1 MADEP
6 LVLRGINWREAFPF
20 TNIFRAFRIAIHP
33 SKLVLALLALL
44 VLYFGGRVL
53 DGLWMREYR
62 AVPGEIEI
70 YERARL
76 SSDFFDQRQQLRR
89 AITEAYTQELI
100 RLNKPED
107 RFKDIRKIEVA
118 RPAAE
123 EGKYTNHVRYALLKE
138 QEGQIKSLDESYN
151 AELQRIDKGKKET
164 EEDRRAIEEAKKAAQ
179 RERDRQIRAIRDEFS
194 RRLEVVRHVEGKGL
208 FLAFF
213 QYQTQ
218 KIDNIVRG
226 VLSGNW
232 LAGLDPWMRNNR
244 DAAEGEGVM
253 VSTIKFFTVAP
264 AWALRHH
271 PVYFLLFGALFLV
284 VWSLFGGAIA
294 RIAAV
299 HVADEGRKLSVR
311 QGLSF
316 AVSKFLSFI
325 SAPMIPLII
334 VLGIGLIVAAVAG
347 VVLLIPWLGEIVIGA
362 LFFLA
367 LAAGFVMTLVL
378 IGTAGGFNLMYPT
391 IAVEGSDSFDAIS
404 RSFSYVYAKPW
415 RMLFYSAI
423 GLAYGA
429 ITYLFVRLFIYLT
442 LLLTWFFVGLF
453 VFRHGAG
460 DQYLWPSLMPRPSF
474 ASLPYEMNMD
484 ALGPAGS
491 LGAFL
496 IAFWSYLAISMLGA
510 FAISFYFSVNTI
522 IYYLMRREVDAT
534 ELDDVFL
541 EQPEEEFTE
550 TPVAPSVSTAPAAQP
565 ATSTQPATTAIEET
579 SSEAKTYDRPPPET

>member
-1 MADEP
+1 MAEEP
-6 LVLRGINWREAFPF
+6 QVIRGINWRETFPF
-20 TNIFRAFRIAIHP
+20 INIFRAFRIAIHP

-53 DGLWMREYR
+53 DGFWWHEHR
-62 AVPGEIEI
+62 AVPGEIEM
-70 YERARL
+70 YEHSRL
-76 SSDFFDQRQQLRR
+76 SSDFFEQRQAMR
-89 AITEAYTQELI
+89 AASVDAYAQELM
-100 RLNKPED
+100 RLNKPEA
-107 RFKDIRKIEVA
+107 RFQDLKKPDVA
-118 RPAAE
+118 HAAAE
-123 EGKYTNHVRYALLKE
+123 EGKYPNHVRYAILQE
-138 QEGQIKSLDESYN
+138 QDAQLRAVQDRYVADI
-151 AELQRIDKGKKET
+151 QRIDKET
-164 EEDRRAIEEAKKAAQ
+164 KADDQSKMMAEEQKRSARRD
-179 RERDRQIRAIRDEFS
+179 RDRQVAGIRSEFG
-194 RRLEVVRHVEGKGL
+194 RRLELVRNVEGKGL

-218 KIDNIVRG
+218 KIDTIVRG

-232 LAGLDPWMRNNR
+232 LGGLDPYMRNNR
-244 DAAEGEGVM
+244 EAGGEPEGVM

-271 PVYFLLFGALFLV
+271 PVYFVLFGALFLV

-334 VLGIGLIVAAVAG
+334 VIGIGLVVAIAG
-347 VVLLIPWLGEIVIGA
+347 VLTNIPWLGPVIVGA

-415 RMLFYSAI
+415 RMLFYSAV

-429 ITYLFVRLFIYLT
+429 VTYLFVRLFIFLT
-442 LLLTWFFVGLF
+442 LLLTWLFVGMF
-453 VFRHGAG
+453 VFRHAG
-460 DQYLWPSLMPRPSF
+460 SEQNVWPALMPHPTF
-474 ASLPYEMNMD
+474 ASLPYETNTD
-484 ALGPAGS
+484 ALTAGES

-496 IAFWSYLAISMLGA
+496 IAFWNYLAISMLGA

-534 ELDDVFL
+534 ELDDVYL
-541 EQPEEEFTE
+541 EQAEEDFAE
-550 TPVAPSVSTAPAAQP
+550 TPVAPSVSTASANL
-565 ATSTQPATTAIEET
+565 PATTATTAPAASEET
-579 SSEAKTYDRPPPET
+579 SEPAKTYDRPPPET

>member
-6 LVLRGINWREAFPF
+6 HILRGINWREAFSF

-33 SKLVLALLALL
+33 SKLMLALLALL
-44 VLYFGGRVL
+44 VLYFGGRIL
-53 DGLWMREYR
+53 DGFWLHESR
-62 AVPGEIEI
+62 AVNGEIEL
-70 YERARL
+70 YEHSRN
-76 SSDFFDQRQQLRR
+76 STEFDDRRNSMRQ
-89 AITEAYTQELI
+89 AVSEAYAEEL
-100 RLNKPED
+100 RKLNKPEA
-107 RFKDIRKIEVA
+107 RFVELKTNENA
-118 RPAAE
+118 RRAAAAE
-123 EGKYTNHVRYALLKE
+123 GNYTNHVRWSIGLERDEEILKVNTAYDN
-138 QEGQIKSLDESYN
+138 QIKAINDRKKAN
-151 AELQRIDKGKKET
+151 DADQRAA
-164 EEDRRAIEEAKKAAQ
+164 EEDKKAALAD
-179 RERDRQIRAIRDEFS
+179 RDRQIAAINSAFG
-194 RRLEVVRHVEGKGL
+194 RRFDLVRSVEGQGL

-213 QYQTQ
+213 RYQTQ
-218 KIDNIVRG
+218 KIDNIVHG

-232 LAGLDPWMRNNR
+232 LGGLDPWMRRNV
-244 DAAEGEGVM
+244 ESTEPEGVL
-253 VSTIKFFTVAP
+253 VSTIRFFTVAP

-271 PVYFLLFGALFLV
+271 PLYFLLFGALFLV

-299 HVADEGRKLSVR
+299 HVADEGRKLSMR

-334 VLGIGLIVAAVAG
+334 VLGIGLVVSVAS
-347 VVLLIPWLGEIVIGA
+347 LLLNIPWLGEIVIGA

-415 RMLFYSAI
+415 RMLFYSAV

-429 ITYLFVRLFIYLT
+429 VTYLFVRLFIYLT

-453 VFRHGAG
+453 VWRHLDNGQNVWHAM
-460 DQYLWPSLMPRPSF
+460 MPHPSF
-474 ASLPYEMNMD
+474 ASLPYETD
-484 ALGPAGS
+484 TQALSVAGS

-496 IAFWSYLAISMLGA
+496 VAFWNYLAISMLGA

-534 ELDDVFL
+534 ELDDVYL
-541 EQPEEEFTE
+541 EQPDEEFAE
-550 TPVAPSVSTAPAAQP
+550 TPVAPSVSTAVTSTTVVVSPSTP
-565 ATSTQPATTAIEET
+565 ATEET
-579 SSEAKTYDRPPPET
+579 PAPEKTYDRPPPET

>member
-1 MADEP
+1 MAEEP
-6 LVLRGINWREAFPF
+6 HVLRGINWREAFAF

-44 VLYFGGRVL
+44 ALYFGGRVL
-53 DGLWMREYR
+53 DGLWWHEYR
-62 AVPGEIEI
+62 AVPGEIEL
-70 YERARL
+70 YEHSRA
-76 SSDFFDQRQQLRR
+76 SGDFYEQRR
-89 AITEAYTQELI
+89 AIQQSTSEAYAQELM
-100 RLNKPED
+100 RLNKPEQ
-107 RFKDIRKIEVA
+107 RFQDLKKPDVA
-118 RPAAE
+118 KAAAE
-123 EGKYTNHVRYALLKE
+123 EGKYPSHVRYAILQE
-138 QEGQIKSLDESYN
+138 QEGQIRAANQRYD
-151 AELQRIDKGKKET
+151 AEKARIEKGKQDT
-164 EEDRRAIEEAKKAAQ
+164 EEDRRAVEDARKAAA
-179 RERDRQIRAIRDEFS
+179 RERDRQLQSIRADYG
-194 RRLEVVRHVEGKGL
+194 RRLELVRTVEGQGL

-213 QYQTQ
+213 RYQTA
-218 KIDNIVRG
+218 KIDSIVRG

-232 LAGLDPWMRNNR
+232 LGGLDPWMRRNVE
-244 DAAEGEGVM
+244 ATEPEGVL

-334 VLGIGLIVAAVAG
+334 VLGIGLIVAVVAG
-347 VVLLIPWLGEIVIGA
+347 LVLLIPWLGEIIVGA

-415 RMLFYSAI
+415 RMLFYSAVA
-423 GLAYGA
+423 LAYGA

-453 VFRHGAG
+453 VFRHVGS
-460 DQYLWPSLMPRPSF
+460 DENLWPALMPRPSF
-474 ASLPYEMNMD
+474 ISLPYETNMESLT
-484 ALGPAGS
+484 AAGS
-491 LGAFL
+491 LAAFL
-496 IAFWSYLAISMLGA
+496 IAFWNYLAISMLGA

-534 ELDDVFL
+534 ELDDVYL
-541 EQPEEEFTE
+541 EQPDEEFTE
-550 TPVAPSVSTAPAAQP
+550 APVAPSVSTAPAAAPQP
-565 ATSTQPATTAIEET
+565 TTPVIEE
-579 SSEAKTYDRPPPET
+579 SPPPPKTYNKPPPET

>member
-6 LVLRGINWREAFPF
+6 HVLRGINWREAFPF

-44 VLYFGGRVL
+44 VLYFGGRLL
-53 DGLWMREYR
+53 DGFWLREHR
-62 AVPGEIEI
+62 AVPGEIEL
-70 YERARL
+70 YEHSRNRAEYN
-76 SSDFFDQRQQLRR
+76 DQRQSMRQ
-89 AITEAYTQELI
+89 ATTEAYAQELMK
-100 RLNKPED
+100 LNKPEE
-107 RFKDIRKIEVA
+107 RFKELKKVDVA
-118 RPAAE
+118 RAAAE
-123 EGKYTNHVRYALLKE
+123 EGKYTNHVEYALR
-138 QEGQIKSLDESYN
+138 QERDGDIRAALNRYN
-151 AELQRIDKGKKET
+151 AEIKRIDAGKKGT
-164 EEDRRAIEEAKKAAQ
+164 EDERRAIEEAKKAAQ
-179 RERDRQIRAIRDEFS
+179 RERDRQIAAIRAEFG
-194 RRLEVVRHVEGKGL
+194 RRFDVVRTVEGKGL

-218 KIDNIVRG
+218 KIDSIVRG

-232 LAGLDPWMRNNR
+232 LGGLDPWMRNIR
-244 DAAEGEGVM
+244 ESIEPEGVL
-253 VSTIKFFTVAP
+253 VSSMKFFTVAP
-264 AWALRHH
+264 SWALWHH
-271 PVYFLLFGALFLV
+271 PIYFLIFGALFLV

-334 VLGIGLIVAAVAG
+334 VLGIGLVVAVAG
-347 VVLLIPWLGEIVIGA
+347 ILLNVPWLGPIIIGA

-415 RMLFYSAI
+415 RMLFYSAVA
-423 GLAYGA
+423 LAYGA

-442 LLLTWFFVGLF
+442 LLLTWFFVGLL
-453 VFRHGAG
+453 VWRTADNGEN
-460 DQYLWPSLMPRPSF
+460 LWQALMPHPSF
-474 ASLPYEMNMD
+474 ASLPYETNTG
-484 ALGPAGS
+484 ALDDMGAS
-491 LGAFL
+491 LGSFL
-496 IAFWSYLAISMLGA
+496 VAFWNYLAISMLGA

-534 ELDDVFL
+534 EMDDVYL
-541 EQPEEEFTE
+541 EQPDEEFTE
-550 TPVAPSVSTAPAAQP
+550 TPVAPSVSTAAASAP
-565 ATSTQPATTAIEET
+565 TATSAAPVEET
-579 SSEAKTYDRPPPET
+579 PAPTKAYDKPPPET